1 MGQKTNPIGFRVGII
16 KSWNSRW
23 FAEKDYALALHEDY
37 RIRDFLKKKLYH
49 AAVSKIIIER
59 AVNRIKIN
67 IHSARVGLIIGKK
80 GTEIES
86 LKAELSKML
95 PGKEVTIN
103 IFEIRKPELDAQLVA
118 ENIAL
123 QIMRRISYRR
133 AMKKAISSALKFGAK
148 GIKVMIAG
156 RLAGAEIARTEWYRE
171 GRVPL
176 QTLRADIDYGFAEA
190 FTTYGVI
197 GIKVWIFKGEILDKQ
212 EEQEAQT
219 QSSMVS

>member
-1 MGQKTNPIGFRVGII
+1 MGQKTNPIGFRLGII
-16 KSWNSRW
+16 KNWNSRW
-23 FAEKDYALALHEDY
+23 FAEKDYATALHEDY
-37 RIRDFLKKKLYH
+37 RIRTFLKKKLYH
-49 AAVSKIIIER
+49 AAVSNIIIER
-59 AVNRIKIN
+59 AVNKIKVN

-80 GTEIES
+80 GVEIEA
-86 LKAELSKML
+86 LKTELSKML
-95 PGKEVTIN
+95 SGREITIN

-123 QIMRRISYRR
+123 QLVRRISYRR
-133 AMKKAISSALKFGAK
+133 AMKKAISSSQKFGAK

-176 QTLRADIDYGFAEA
+176 QMLRADIDYGLAEA

-197 GIKVWIFKGEILDKQ
+197 GIKVWIFKGEVLDKT
-212 EEQEAQT
+212 EEQDAQT
-219 QSSMVS
+219 GAVV

>member
-23 FAEKDYALALHEDY
+23 FAEKDYATALHEDY
-37 RIRDFLKKKLYH
+37 KIRNFLKKKLYH
-49 AAVSKIIIER
+49 AAVSSIIIER
-59 AVNRIKIN
+59 AINKIKVN

-80 GTEIES
+80 GVEIEA

-95 PGKEVTIN
+95 SGREVTIN
-103 IFEIRKPELDAQLVA
+103 IFEIRKPELDSQLVA

-123 QIMRRISYRR
+123 QLIRRISYRR
-133 AMKKAISSALKFGAK
+133 AMKKAISSSLKFGAK

-197 GIKVWIFKGEILDKQ
+197 GVKVWIFKGEVLDKR
-212 EEQEAQT
+212 EEADAQNT
-219 QSSMVS
+219 VIAS

>member
-16 KSWNSRW
+16 RSWNSRW
-23 FAEKDYALALHEDY
+23 FAEKDYAIALHEDY
-37 RIRDFLKKKLYH
+37 KIRNFLKKKLYH
-49 AAVSKIIIER
+49 AAVSNIIIER
-59 AVNRIKIN
+59 AINKIKVN

-80 GTEIES
+80 GVEIEA
-86 LKAELSKML
+86 LKAELTKML
-95 PGKEVTIN
+95 SGREVTIN
-103 IFEIRKPELDAQLVA
+103 IFEIRKPELDSQLVA

-123 QIMRRISYRR
+123 QLIRRISYRR

-197 GIKVWIFKGEILDKQ
+197 GVKVWIFKGEVLDKP
-212 EEQEAQT
+212 EEQQP
-219 QSSMVS
+219 QSSVIA

>member
-16 KSWNSRW
+16 RSWNSRW
-23 FAEKDYALALHEDY
+23 FAEKDYAIALHEDY
-37 RIRDFLKKKLYH
+37 KIRNFLKKKLYH
-49 AAVSKIIIER
+49 AAVSNIIIER
-59 AVNRIKIN
+59 AINKIKVN

-80 GTEIES
+80 GVEIEA
-86 LKAELSKML
+86 LKAELTKML
-95 PGKEVTIN
+95 SGREVTIN
-103 IFEIRKPELDAQLVA
+103 IFEIRKPELDSQLVA

-123 QIMRRISYRR
+123 QLIRRISYRR

-197 GIKVWIFKGEILDKQ
+197 GVKVWIFKGEVLDKP
-212 EEQEAQT
+212 EEQQP
-219 QSSMVS
+219 QSSVVA

>member
-16 KSWNSRW
+16 RSWNSRW
-23 FAEKDYALALHEDY
+23 FAEKDYAIALHEDY
-37 RIRDFLKKKLYH
+37 KIRNFLKKKLYH
-49 AAVSKIIIER
+49 AAVSNIIIER
-59 AVNRIKIN
+59 AINKIKVN

-80 GTEIES
+80 GVEIEA
-86 LKAELSKML
+86 LKAELTKML
-95 PGKEVTIN
+95 SGREVTIN
-103 IFEIRKPELDAQLVA
+103 IFEIRKPELDSQLVA

-123 QIMRRISYRR
+123 QLIRRISYRR

-197 GIKVWIFKGEILDKQ
+197 GVKVWIFKGEVLDKP
-212 EEQEAQT
+212 EEQQT
-219 QSSMVS
+219 QSSVVA

>member
-23 FAEKDYALALHEDY
+23 FAEKDYAKALHEDY
-37 RIRDFLKKKLYH
+37 MIRNYLKKKLYH
-49 AAVSKIIIER
+49 AAVSSIIIER
-59 AVNRIKIN
+59 AVNKIKVN

-80 GTEIES
+80 GVEIES
-86 LKAELSKML
+86 LKAELTKML
-95 PGKEVTIN
+95 SGREVTVN
-103 IFEIRKPELDAQLVA
+103 IFEIRKPELDSQLVA

-123 QIMRRISYRR
+123 QLIRRISYRR
-133 AMKKAISSALKFGAK
+133 AMKKAISSTLKFGAK

-197 GIKVWIFKGEILDKQ
+197 GVKVWIFKGEVLEKKD
-212 EEQEAQT
+212 EQEAQG
-219 QSSMVS
+219 SVIA

>member
-1 MGQKTNPIGFRVGII
+1 MGQKTNPIGFRIGII

-23 FAEKDYALALHEDY
+23 FAERDYAAALHEDY
-37 RIRDFLKKKLYH
+37 KIREFLKKKLYH
-49 AAVSKIIIER
+49 AAVSNIIIER

-80 GTEIES
+80 GAEIEA

-95 PGKEVTIN
+95 SGREVAIN

-190 FTTYGVI
+190 YTTYGVI

-212 EEQEAQT
+212 EGQEP
-219 QSSMVS
+219 QSNAVS

>member
-1 MGQKTNPIGFRVGII
+1 MGQKTNPIGFRLGII
-16 KSWNSRW
+16 RSWNSRW
-23 FAEKDYALALHEDY
+23 FAEKDYAIALHEDY
-37 RIRDFLKKKLYH
+37 KIRNFLKKKLYH
-49 AAVSKIIIER
+49 AAVSSIIIER
-59 AVNRIKIN
+59 AINKIKVN

-80 GTEIES
+80 GVEIEA
-86 LKAELSKML
+86 LKAELTKML
-95 PGKEVTIN
+95 SGREVTIN
-103 IFEIRKPELDAQLVA
+103 IFEIRKPELDSQLVA

-123 QIMRRISYRR
+123 QLIRRISYRR

-148 GIKVMIAG
+148 GVKVMIAG

-197 GIKVWIFKGEILDKQ
+197 GVKVWIFKGEVLDKP
-212 EEQEAQT
+212 EEQEAQG
-219 QSSMVS
+219 SVVA

>member
-16 KSWNSRW
+16 RSWNSRW
-23 FAEKDYALALHEDY
+23 FAEKDYAIALHEDY
-37 RIRDFLKKKLYH
+37 KIRNYLKKKLYH
-49 AAVSKIIIER
+49 AAVSNIIIER
-59 AVNRIKIN
+59 AINKIKVN

-80 GTEIES
+80 GVEIEA
-86 LKAELSKML
+86 LKAELTKML
-95 PGKEVTIN
+95 SGREVTIN
-103 IFEIRKPELDAQLVA
+103 IFEIRKPELDSQLVA

-123 QIMRRISYRR
+123 QLIRRISYRR

-197 GIKVWIFKGEILDKQ
+197 GVKVWIFKGEVLDKK
-212 EEQEAQT
+212 EEQDAT
-219 QSSMVS
+219 SSVVA

>member
-1 MGQKTNPIGFRVGII
+1 LGQKTNPIVFRLGII
-16 KSWNSRW
+16 RSWNSRW
-23 FAEKDYALALHEDY
+23 FAEKDYAIALHEDY
-37 RIRDFLKKKLYH
+37 KIRNYLKKKLYH
-49 AAVSKIIIER
+49 AAVSNIIIER
-59 AVNRIKIN
+59 AINKIKVN

-80 GTEIES
+80 GVEIEA
-86 LKAELSKML
+86 LKAELTKML
-95 PGKEVTIN
+95 SGREVTIN
-103 IFEIRKPELDAQLVA
+103 IFEIRKPELDSQLVA

-123 QIMRRISYRR
+123 QLIRRISYRR

-197 GIKVWIFKGEILDKQ
+197 GVKVWIFKGEVLDKK
-212 EEQEAQT
+212 EEQDA
-219 QSSMVS
+219 QSSVVA

>member
-1 MGQKTNPIGFRVGII
+1 MGQKTHPIGLRIGII

-23 FAEKDYALALHEDY
+23 FAEKDYAAALHEDY
-37 RIRDFLKKKLYH
+37 KIRNFLKKKLYH
-49 AAVSKIIIER
+49 AAVSSIIIER
-59 AVNRIKIN
+59 AVNKIKVN

-80 GTEIES
+80 GVEIEA

-95 PGKEVTIN
+95 AGREIAIN

-123 QIMRRISYRR
+123 QIVRRISYRR
-133 AMKKAISSALKFGAK
+133 AMKKAISSSLKFGAK

-176 QTLRADIDYGFAEA
+176 QTLRADIDYGLAEA

-197 GIKVWIFKGEILDKQ
+197 GVKVWIFKGEVLDKP
-212 EEQEAQT
+212 EEHDT
-219 QSSMVS
+219 HSSAVA

>member
-1 MGQKTNPIGFRVGII
+1 MGQKTNPIGFRVGVI

-23 FAEKDYALALHEDY
+23 FAEKDYATALHEDY
-37 RIRDFLKKKLYH
+37 KIRNFLKKKLYH
-49 AAVSKIIIER
+49 AAVSSIIIER
-59 AVNRIKIN
+59 AINKIKVN

-80 GTEIES
+80 GVEIEA

-95 PGKEVTIN
+95 SGREVTIN
-103 IFEIRKPELDAQLVA
+103 IFEVRKPELDAQLVA

-123 QIMRRISYRR
+123 QLVRRISYRR
-133 AMKKAISSALKFGAK
+133 AMKKAISSSLKFGAK

-197 GIKVWIFKGEILDKQ
+197 GVKVWIFKGEVLDKRED
-212 EEQEAQT
+212 EET
-219 QSSMVS
+219 QNTVVAS

>member
-1 MGQKTNPIGFRVGII
+1 LGQKTNPIGFRLGII
-16 KSWNSRW
+16 RSWNSRW
-23 FAEKDYALALHEDY
+23 FAEKDYAIALHEDY
-37 RIRDFLKKKLYH
+37 KIRNFLKKKLYH
-49 AAVSKIIIER
+49 AAVSSIIIER
-59 AVNRIKIN
+59 AINKIKVN

-80 GTEIES
+80 GVEIEA
-86 LKAELSKML
+86 LKAELTKML
-95 PGKEVTIN
+95 SGREVTIN
-103 IFEIRKPELDAQLVA
+103 IFEIRKPELDSQLVA

-123 QIMRRISYRR
+123 QLIRRISYRR

-148 GIKVMIAG
+148 GVKVMIAG

-197 GIKVWIFKGEILDKQ
+197 GVKVWIFKGEVLDKP
-212 EEQEAQT
+212 EEQEAQG
-219 QSSMVS
+219 SVVA

>member
-1 MGQKTNPIGFRVGII
+1 PIGFRVGII
-16 KSWNSRW
+16 RSWNSRW
-23 FAEKDYALALHEDY
+23 FAEKDYAIALHEDY
-37 RIRDFLKKKLYH
+37 KIRNFLKKKLYH
-49 AAVSKIIIER
+49 AAVSNIIIER
-59 AVNRIKIN
+59 AINKIKVN

-80 GTEIES
+80 GVEIEA
-86 LKAELSKML
+86 LKAELTKML
-95 PGKEVTIN
+95 SGREVTIN
-103 IFEIRKPELDAQLVA
+103 IFEIRKPELDSQLVA

-123 QIMRRISYRR
+123 QLIRRISYRR

-197 GIKVWIFKGEILDKQ
+197 GVKVWIFKGEVLDKP
-212 EEQEAQT
+212 EEQQP
-219 QSSMVS
+219 QSSVIA